1 MDDSDGPGEPVSP
14 PCAEAV
20 CRARI
25 LHSGAT
31 QLCSCMTE
39 EESGPPLSRGDFVVI
54 PTHHGDDIGRIQGT
68 VRNPSEYPGDE
79 VVRAKRRAT
88 ERDLVRHED
97 DVAREREAFEVG
109 RAKIREHNLDMKL
122 VSAHY
127 LSKESKILFLFSA
140 EERIDFRELVRE
152 LVAVLRIRVEL
163 RQIGVRDEARVL
175 GGLGGC
181 SREFCCSSVT
191 DRLQPVSIK
200 MAKEQNLTL
209 NSMKISGACGRLLC
223 CLAYEFDTYREARRR
238 LPRMGAEVGDGEE
251 VFRVLEINVLTE
263 RLRIGSQ
270 SGRVMTVH
278 VSQLAQDP
286 AGGRWTLRPGA
297 EATREDAGRDSR

>member
-1 MDDSDGPGEPVSP
+1 MDDTRQPEAAEPCEES
-14 PCAEAV
+14 V

-31 QLCSCMTE
+31 QFCTCRTALAADGE
-39 EESGPPLSRGDFVVI
+39 LRRGDYVVI
-54 PTHHGDDIGRIQGT
+54 PTRHGDDIGLVQGT
-68 VRNPSEYPGDE
+68 VRNADQYSGEE
-79 VVRAKRRAT
+79 VVTARRRAT
-88 ERDLVRHED
+88 PEDLVRHEE
-97 DVAREREAFEVG
+97 DVAREQEAFEVC

-127 LSKESKILFLFSA
+127 LLEESKILFLFSA
-140 EERIDFRELVRE
+140 EERVDFRELVRE

-181 SREFCCSSVT
+181 SRLFCCSSVT
-191 DRLQPVSIK
+191 DRLLPVSIK

-223 CLAYEFDTYREARRR
+223 CLAYEFETYREARKR
-238 LPRMGAEVGDGEE
+238 LPRVGAELLEGDE
-251 VFRVLEINVLTE
+251 VFRVDDVNVLTE
-263 RLRIGSQ
+263 RVRAGSP
-270 SGRVMTVH
+270 SGRVL
-278 VSQLAQDP
+278 SLNASDLEQDSP
-286 AGGRWTLRPGA
+286 GGRWRVRAAVGGGVEGA
-297 EATREDAGRDSR
+297 GPDEQ